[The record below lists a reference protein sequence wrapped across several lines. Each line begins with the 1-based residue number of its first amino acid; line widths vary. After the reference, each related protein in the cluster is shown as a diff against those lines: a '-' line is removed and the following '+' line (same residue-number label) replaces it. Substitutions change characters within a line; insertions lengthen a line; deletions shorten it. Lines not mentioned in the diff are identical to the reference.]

1 VTAAVLAAATVR
13 AARYGEWLVLLLAFP
28 AARGV
33 RLAVPARVPAVVAPL
48 FLAVIALILAR
59 TPYDA
64 GSKRL
69 AAQAARTQEPVLAE
83 AVLAEQVELAGGRV
97 WVADPIDAFRRRD
110 QALYLDWLDGRA
122 SGRAALDHARLVLVR
137 PGSKAANAA
146 ARDPRLVRI
155 ARDAR
160 AELYRVRPR

>member
-1 VTAAVLAAATVR
+1 
-13 AARYGEWLVLLLAFP
+13 
-28 AARGV
+28 
-33 RLAVPARVPAVVAPL
+33 
-48 FLAVIALILAR
+48 
-59 TPYDA
+59 
-64 GSKRL
+64 
-69 AAQAARTQEPVLAE
+69 
-83 AVLAEQVELAGGRV
+83 VLAEQVELAGGRV
-97 WVADPIDAFRRRD
+97 WVGDPIDAFRRRD